1 MIGYPRQEAGSG
13 WTLVGAFSSAFSG
26 VLAWPL
32 PWKCD
37 PKMKCKI
44 WESDRG
50 RTVPV
55 KVWHEKHYREM
66 ADSRF
71 VLCPNGDFVWTYRFF
86 EAAMCGAIPV
96 VENTCPHYDGFV
108 HYAMK
113 DDPRNYRWS
122 LETAIHNFNLCREKL
137 TIPPH
142 LLTEEL
148 RKSF

>member
-1 MIGYPRQEAGSG
+1 
-13 WTLVGAFSSAFSG
+13 
-26 VLAWPL
+26 
-32 PWKCD
+32 
-37 PKMKCKI
+37 MKSI
-44 WESDRG
+44 IARWRI
-50 RTVPV
+50 
-55 KVWHEKHYREM
+55 
-66 ADSRF
+66 ADS